1 MHFFSKLVFICNGC
15 FIVSVV
21 MHFVEAGH
29 NGIAKTDTAVPLQFA
44 EGTIAVLGLISL
56 LVNAIFCIVFA
67 GLATAK
73 KTKQIPLWIVIFNF
87 IALLGEVYW
96 YFIDK

>member
-1 MHFFSKLVFICNGC
+1 MRFFSKLVFICNLC
-15 FIVSVV
+15 FIVSVI

-29 NGIAKTDTAVPLQFA
+29 NGKAVTDAAVPLQFV
-44 EGTIAVLGLISL
+44 EGTIAVLGLVSL
-56 LVNAIFCIVFA
+56 LVNIIFFIAFA
-67 GLATAK
+67 GMATVK
-73 KTKQIPLWIVIFNF
+73 KAKQIPLWIVIFNF